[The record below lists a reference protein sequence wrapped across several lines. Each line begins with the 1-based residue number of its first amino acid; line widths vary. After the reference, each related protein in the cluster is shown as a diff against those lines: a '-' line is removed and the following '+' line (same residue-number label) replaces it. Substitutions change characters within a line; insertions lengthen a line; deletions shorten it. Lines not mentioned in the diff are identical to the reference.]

1 MLISKLSLFPRWA
14 FFFTMD
20 LSVWS
25 PAEGRSRTAVHFELG
40 KDSGPQHPPAL
51 TALLLNTAVDADDGT
66 VER

>member
-1 MLISKLSLFPRWA
+1 
-14 FFFTMD
+14 MD

-51 TALLLNTAVDADDGT
+51 TALLLNTAVDADGGT